1 MQVTTPEVGATE
13 PAAEPQ
19 AAPRTP
25 RRRSWRFAVVPALII
40 GLCGSGIGLYLNERN
55 TREQAYELGIP
66 SSGDWIELEV
76 TAQDVDPSVQRLALY
91 VTAIPH
97 GRLAAGPDSQAFAR
111 PVEIT
116 ATGTAKTTI
125 KAAEG
130 ETAAPQVFHVET
142 YGGTATDY
150 PFDRYRTEASFT
162 ATSGGTTVPVGLVF
176 TDADPFFVL
185 HPETAT
191 AGTGTVVLDAK
202 ITRSRSTF
210 ILAWF
215 MIAAMWALA
224 LAVLGAAEVLY
235 RKREGLIWPSLGW
248 MAATIFA
255 LIGMRNAAPG
265 SPPIGSLIDYVAFFW
280 AEGIIA
286 ASLTCTVLSGIRT
299 EHQQRREREAA
310 ADGR

>member
-1 MQVTTPEVGATE
+1 M
-13 PAAEPQ
+13 
-19 AAPRTP
+19 
-25 RRRSWRFAVVPALII
+25 
-40 GLCGSGIGLYLNERN
+40 
-55 TREQAYELGIP
+55 
-66 SSGDWIELEV
+66 
-76 TAQDVDPSVQRLALY
+76 
-91 VTAIPH
+91 PH
-97 GRLAAGPDSQAFAR
+97 GRLAAGADSQAFAR

-130 ETAAPQVFHVET
+130 EAATPQLLHVEM

-150 PFDRYRTEASFT
+150 PFDRHHMEAGFT
-162 ATSGGTTVPVGLVF
+162 ATTGGTAVPVGVVF

-185 HPETAT
+185 HPEATTAS
-191 AGTGTVVLDAK
+191 TGTVVLEAK

-224 LAVLGAAEVLY
+224 LALAVLGAAEVLY
-235 RKREGLIWPSLGW
+235 RKREGLVWPSLGW

-310 ADGR
+310 ADGQ

>member
-1 MQVTTPEVGATE
+1 MQVITHEAGATE

-19 AAPRTP
+19 AVPRAP
-25 RRRSWRFAVVPALII
+25 RRRSWRFAVVLALVI
-40 GLCGSGIGLYLNERN
+40 GLCGSGIGLYLNDRN

-66 SSGDWIELEV
+66 SAQDWIELEV
-76 TAQDVDPSVQRLALY
+76 TAQDVDPAAQRLTLY
-91 VTAIPH
+91 VTPIPH
-97 GRLAAGPDSQAFAR
+97 GRLAAGSDSQAFAR

-125 KAAEG
+125 KAAGG
-130 ETAAPQVFHVET
+130 ETAAPQQLHVEM

-150 PFDRYRTEASFT
+150 PFDRYRAEAGFT
-162 ATSGGTTVPVGLVF
+162 ATSGGTAVPVGVVL
-176 TDADPFFVL
+176 TDVDPFFVL
-185 HPETAT
+185 HPEAT
-191 AGTGTVVLDAK
+191 IASTGTVVVDAK

-235 RKREGLIWPSLGW
+235 RKREGLVWPSLGW

-310 ADGR
+310 ADGQ